1 MTLHHL
7 ARQTLIISALACT
20 ALAAQAQ
27 KPTPG
32 LWENSITMKSGN
44 PQHNEAMA
52 KAQAAMAN
60 MPADQRKMMEDMMA
74 KQGVGMTMGAK
85 PNAVRVCI
93 TPEMAERGDMPQKD
107 GSKCTH
113 KTVQR
118 TGNSMKFTF
127 SCEGNPPTSGE
138 GEYVMGAGNK
148 SYTGKNIVNTTVQGK
163 PEHMEMTVTGTWV
176 AADCGALTPKK

>member
-1 MTLHHL
+1 MTLQQL
-7 ARQTLIISALACT
+7 GRQTLILSALACT

-44 PQHNEAMA
+44 AKHNDAMA
-52 KAQAAMAN
+52 QAQAAMAN

-74 KQGVGMTMGAK
+74 KQGVAMGAK

-93 TPEMAERGDMPQKD
+93 TPEMAERGDLPQQE

-118 TGNSMKFTF
+118 SGNSMKFSF

-138 GEYVMGAGNK
+138 GEYVMGSGNK
-148 SYTGKNIVNTTVQGK
+148 SYTGKNVVNTMVQGK
-163 PEHMEMTVTGTWV
+163 PERMEMTVAGTWV
-176 AADCGALTPKK
+176 SADCGALKPKK